1 MSFLAPK
8 KKCDLFQK
16 YAIMMV
22 NFYMSKKKRSH
33 FFGAISE
40 PDGAISE
47 PKIKILI

>member
-1 MSFLAPK
+1 MTFLAPK

-16 YAIMMV
+16 YAIMITV
-22 NFYMSKKKRSH
+22 FYISQKKRSH
-33 FFGAISE
+33 FLRTISE